1 MKKFN
6 IIKRSRKN
14 SEDIDEKIEYLN
26 KECQKTGLNEI
37 TMSTSGIY
45 QGSTQVPN
53 QDFIDFESKSQDGYP
68 LGLSGADGNNAG
80 NANLING
87 VAYSPPHPVTG
98 VRRSASHVRD
108 GLGGTEPLKPGQIT
122 FRGFGNNPPPYTMG
136 SALWFFDADFDNG
149 AGQPAGKWCNLEWS
163 NFPNS
168 IGWGFWDTVK
178 TGQFAGLYFF
188 NTDLSQHPC
197 GDVSGLI
204 GLINF
209 GTNGALG
216 SLQTTVLTQNR
227 MDDPTHIP
235 IGINE
240 MSPQAFEYFR
250 RRVNGDDIARTTLT
264 PYEEEILRNQLNHI
278 NRTLGP
284 EAGRREQQRLM
295 QMYGI
300 YFPLASN
307 PNPLAGA
314 QDGDE
319 FAFLPFG
326 GGNNNKPFDPTKKQ
340 SRRDTINLINAVN
353 SGDPLYLPPGVTMDQ
368 AREFVRNRDNG
379 NLTEKFKLRNLKT
392 NVKVDNDDTKK
403 FNIIKKS
410 RKKSKGIDEKI
421 EYLEK
426 ECQKTGLNE
435 IANSTTGLYSVL
447 GSEPN
452 PDHEDFKNASVN
464 GLPLGFAGA
473 NHQIDAPLINGAVY
487 SPPHPIT
494 GERYAAGTWKGILT
508 GFRPPLIPGFKKNEQ
523 SRPHGDVLWF
533 WDPNVG
539 TNGNWRYVEKVSN
552 QWCVWIDNAFGSMS
566 AVPYFS
572 ANSYLPDDI
581 KNALT
586 AAGILGFTDPE
597 KFGPPTN
604 PILFQNDLGDP
615 SHIPINIDGLSPEA
629 YNYLDTASSG
639 YSDDTYNWYVKT
651 YGAGAAGWYM
661 NNPNSHPSNNPFLPR
676 GAYTP
681 FTDRASNPTDDKT
694 EIALPPAAILAAMAA
709 LGIAIKGAESAWKL
723 YRKYKQQIDQKV
735 KEMQAAQGQTA

>member
-6 IIKRSRKN
+6 IIKKSRKN
-14 SEDIDEKIEYLN
+14 SEDLDEKIEYLN

-53 QDFIDFESKSQDGYP
+53 QDFIEFGSKSQDGYP

-98 VRRSASHVRD
+98 LRRAASHVRD
-108 GLGGTEPLKPGQIT
+108 GLGGTEPLKPGEIT

-136 SALWFFDADFDNG
+136 SALWFFDADFNNG
-149 AGQPAGKWCNLEWS
+149 AGQPAGRWCNLEWS

-216 SLQTTVLTQNR
+216 ASQTTVLTQNR
-227 MDDPTHIP
+227 MDDPTHLP
-235 IGINE
+235 INIDGI
-240 MSPQAFEYFR
+240 SPQAFDYLR
-250 RRVNGDDIARTTLT
+250 GRANGNDIARTTLT

-284 EAGRREQQRLM
+284 EAGRREQQRLL

-300 YFPLASN
+300 YFPLALNTNQPVNIASHDN
-307 PNPLAGA
+307 PQFKTVPATGPRGDQPAHDLLKQAA
-314 QDGDE
+314 Q
-319 FAFLPFG
+319 G
-326 GGNNNKPFDPTKKQ
+326 GGATPATLRYPLGIPLRLTHFKPK
-340 SRRDTINLINAVN
+340 
-353 SGDPLYLPPGVTMDQ
+353 G
-368 AREFVRNRDNG
+368 
-379 NLTEKFKLRNLKT
+379 KT
-392 NVKVDNDDTKK
+392 LSESVKSKK

-435 IANSTTGLYSVL
+435 IANSTSGLYSVL

-452 PDHEDFKNASVN
+452 PDHEDFRNASVN
-464 GLPLGFAGA
+464 GLPLGFSGA
-473 NHQIDAPLINGAVY
+473 NHQIDAPLIGGAAY
-487 SPPHPIT
+487 SPPHPTT
-494 GERYAAGTWKGILT
+494 GHRYAAATWKGIST
-508 GFRPPLIPGFKKNEQ
+508 GFRSPLIPGYKRSEQ
-523 SRPHGDVLWF
+523 HREHGDVLWY
-533 WDPNVG
+533 WNPNSG
-539 TNGNWRYVEKVSN
+539 GGNWRYLEKVSG

-572 ANSYLPDDI
+572 AASNLTATI
-581 KNALT
+581 KNDLT
-586 AAGILGFTDPE
+586 AAGVLGFTDPE

-604 PILFQNDLGDP
+604 PILFQNDLGDA
-615 SHIPINIDGLSPEA
+615 SHIPIDINGLSPEA

-651 YGAGAAGWYM
+651 YGAAAAGWYM
-661 NNPNSHPSNNPFLPR
+661 NNPNSNPKNNPFLPG

-709 LGIAIKGAESAWKL
+709 LGIAIKGAETTWKL

>member
-6 IIKRSRKN
+6 IIKKSRKN